1 MKQIKAE
8 LYFLLD
14 NEKKYNTHD
23 EPLQNE
29 KFEEDEKKCFTVAL
43 EVFKIVEKMEYS
55 LEIFVAILRV
65 IIEISLSFSSILPKF
80 EF

>member
-1 MKQIKAE
+1 MIWDLHLKKYQKKENNEANE

-43 EVFKIVEKMEYS
+43 EGDC
-55 LEIFVAILRV
+55 
-65 IIEISLSFSSILPKF
+65 SFRK
-80 EF
+80 